1 MFRLFLLTVLLLAVV
16 VISDVQSND
25 NQQDAVEKRGQ
36 KTLADLEMVTKEL
49 NASLN
54 ILKEK

>member
-1 MFRLFLLTVLLLAVV
+1 MYRLFLLTVLLLAVV

-36 KTLADLEMVTKEL
+36 KTLAEMMKEL